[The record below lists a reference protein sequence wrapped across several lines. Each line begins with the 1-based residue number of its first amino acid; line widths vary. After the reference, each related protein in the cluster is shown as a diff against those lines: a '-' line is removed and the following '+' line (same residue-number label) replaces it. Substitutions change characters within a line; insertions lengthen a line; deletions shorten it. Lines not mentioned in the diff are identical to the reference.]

1 MDKKLFSLVLLFFV
15 SFVVFS
21 SLIIFNKPLTQF
33 TRAREDTTA
42 SGIESLVVL
51 GKSKGGAIVE
61 PLAADGADE
70 AEITVFVRNSSKPN
84 LDNKAVTVSTTLGEV
99 RESTQNTVAGK
110 ATFHL
115 RSTVPGQ
122 AVLTISVSDGSQSVD
137 LTQKPTINFQ

>member
-1 MDKKLFSLVLLFFV
+1 MLLFFI

-21 SLIIFNKPLTQF
+21 SLLIFNKPLTQL

-42 SGIESLVVL
+42 SATESLVVL
-51 GKSKGGAIVE
+51 GKSNGGAIVE
-61 PLAADGADE
+61 PLAANGSDE
-70 AEITVFVRNSSKPN
+70 AEITVFVRNSSKRN
-84 LDNKAVTVSTTLGEV
+84 LDNKAVTINTTLGEV
-99 RESTQNTVAGK
+99 RESTQNTAQGK

-115 RSTVPGQ
+115 RSTIPGQ